1 MDNKKYVELD
11 EMDIMLRVPA
21 GACAL
26 ELTAIM
32 MDENHKT
39 YEVSRVITPAEL
51 FRAREDFLKYIGD
64 DYDATY
70 FITEKGKKWLEELKK
85 KGVFDADD

>member
-1 MDNKKYVELD
+1 MENKKYIELD

-39 YEVSRVITPAEL
+39 YEVSRAISPAEL
-51 FRAREDFLKYIGD
+51 YKARQNFLEYIGD
-64 DYDATY
+64 GYDDTY
-70 FITEKGKKWLEELKK
+70 VLTEKGKEWLEELKK
-85 KGVFDADD
+85 KEAKPDE

>member
-21 GACAL
+21 DACAL

-39 YEVSRVITPAEL
+39 YEVSRVIIPAAL
-51 FRAREDFLKYIGD
+51 FRARDNFLKYIGD
-64 DYDATY
+64 DCDVTY
-70 FITEKGKKWLEELKK
+70 KITDKGKEWLEEIKK
-85 KGVFDADD
+85 NNSNN